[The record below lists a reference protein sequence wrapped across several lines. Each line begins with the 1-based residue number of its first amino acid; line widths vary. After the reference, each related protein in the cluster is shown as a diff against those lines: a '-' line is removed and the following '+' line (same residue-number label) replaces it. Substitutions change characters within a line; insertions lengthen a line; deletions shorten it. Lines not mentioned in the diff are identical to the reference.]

1 MKYTLALCA
10 SLLVASCFAQDLMSV
25 PGDSVTVRLN
35 LASTELKKAAW
46 NRNTSIW
53 FAAIGGIFTGLAM
66 DKSAKAYQ
74 PDLAFGLGAVTAA
87 CFFTF
92 QLNGARHDKRAAIA
106 LHQ

>member
-1 MKYTLALCA
+1 MKHAIAFALVLTFGGSFGQGIMEVPSD
-10 SLLVASCFAQDLMSV
+10 SLTA
-25 PGDSVTVRLN
+25 RIN
-35 LASTELKKAAW
+35 LASTEMKKAAW

-53 FAAIGGIFTGLAM
+53 FAIVGSAFTGLAM

-87 CFFTF
+87 CFVTF